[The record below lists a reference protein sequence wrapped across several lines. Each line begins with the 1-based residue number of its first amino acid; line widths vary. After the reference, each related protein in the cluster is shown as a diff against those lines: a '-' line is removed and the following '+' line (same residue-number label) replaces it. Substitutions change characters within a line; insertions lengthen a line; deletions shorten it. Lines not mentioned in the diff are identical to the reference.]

1 MPTVPNGLSVLS
13 AAQSRKEKSYINFAG
28 TKDHD
33 FLRGYPGAFSAVDI
47 YPIIRFPGNVIRAL
61 GSVAAISVST
71 HRDVFPVSSMPYV
84 NPRGFTQ
91 GHRTIAGTMI
101 FHTIDKSAFGY
112 RLKPQHQNADELPLF
127 DILITYVNDSGM
139 LSYEELSGIRILD
152 FGKTVSLENL
162 NPIESYSY
170 MALDYKPLR
179 SIISGTDEGFLIK
192 RSQNKNQKPVSLD
205 GTRLTSHDPLIQG
218 DLEQLSNPSSSWGGE
233 SFAVTEDAGGFSD
246 INQEIQVPS
255 ET

>member
-13 AAQSRKEKSYINFAG
+13 AAQSRKEKSYINYVG

-47 YPIIRFPGNVIRAL
+47 YPIIRFPGNVIRSL
-61 GSVAAISVST
+61 GSVAAISIST

-91 GHRTIAGTMI
+91 GHRTIAGTII
-101 FHTIDKSAFGY
+101 FHTIDRSALGF
-112 RLKPQHQNADELPLF
+112 RLKPHHQNADELPLF

-139 LSYEELSGIRILD
+139 LSYEEISGIRVLD

-162 NPIESYSY
+162 NPVESYSY
-170 MALDYKPLR
+170 MALDYKALR
-179 SIISGTDEGFLIK
+179 SIIGGTDEGFLIK
-192 RSQNKNQKPVSLD
+192 RSNNKNQKAISLD
-205 GTRLTSHDPLIQG
+205 GIRIATHDPLSQA
-218 DLEQLSNPSSSWGGE
+218 DLEQPENASASWGGE
-233 SFAVTEDAGGFSD
+233 SFAVTQDTGGFSD
-246 INQEIQVPS
+246 NNQDFEVPS